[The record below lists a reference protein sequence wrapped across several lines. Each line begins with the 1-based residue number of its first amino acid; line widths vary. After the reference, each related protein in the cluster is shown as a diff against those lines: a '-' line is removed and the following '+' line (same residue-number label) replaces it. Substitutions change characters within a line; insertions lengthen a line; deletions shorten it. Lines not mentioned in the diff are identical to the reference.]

1 MAGFLDA
8 VIVDGPNKGK
18 TIRECIAQNFVRD
31 KDAPADKRK

>member
-18 TIRECIAQNFVRD
+18 TVRECITENFVPQPT
-31 KDAPADKRK
+31 KPKRK

>member
-18 TIRECIAQNFVRD
+18 TIRECISENFVRT
-31 KDAPADKRK
+31 KTEKKPSK